1 MTAEQVAALGP
12 AFTDYLRCFRSCFV
26 TSNTFA
32 HLGTYCRGLLS
43 DLARKSVEPIALA
56 AGSAVRTLQ
65 EFLTHHAWDHDA
77 LLARVQ
83 RRIVTRHLPAPGR
96 QADADDDRLGVVG
109 LIDETSVPKKGDK
122 TPGVQRQYCGARG
135 KIDNCIVTV
144 HLAVKHGEFLAML
157 DSDLFLPEQSW
168 DLDRRRCQEA
178 HIPEDITYRAKWMI
192 ALEQIERA
200 VANGVR
206 FDWLTFDEGY
216 GGKPEF
222 LRQLDERGIHYVAE
236 VPRNFRCW
244 PTPPK
249 YHSLQAPVAGQS
261 PVPAPFAAKRADN
274 AAAWGKPFLRQDWR
288 TVRLDRQTLGPQAWK
303 VKAAQVYLQRD
314 DGREGKAS
322 PRPTDRTYWLI
333 VARNV
338 QTGEVKYFVSNAP
351 PRTALKLLLKVA
363 FCRWGVEH
371 AFRLVKSEIGFGHFE
386 GRSWKGLLRHLILC
400 QAVMLFVAEQTTR
413 LRGEKSAADDGADGE
428 GLEHRLPA
436 LAGASPQVVGPPA
449 RRVGHPLSPGPQP
462 RRQTIPASVSSTT
475 NVAL

>member
-1 MTAEQVAALGP
+1 MTAEQVAGLGP

-26 TSNTFA
+26 TNNTFA

-43 DLARKSVEPIALA
+43 DLPRKSVEPIALA

-77 LLARVQ
+77 LLARTQ
-83 RRIVTRHLPAPGR
+83 RRIVTQHLPAPGHK
-96 QADADDDRLGVVG
+96 DADELGVVG

-122 TPGVQRQYCGARG
+122 TPGVQRQYCGALG
-135 KIDNCIVTV
+135 KVENCIVTV

-157 DSDLFLPEQSW
+157 DSDLFLPDESW
-168 DLDRRRCQEA
+168 DRDRTRCKQA
-178 HIPEDITYRAKWMI
+178 HVPEDIAYRPKWMI

-200 VANGVR
+200 TANGVR
-206 FDWLTFDEGY
+206 FDWLVFDAGY

-222 LRQLDERGIHYVAE
+222 LRLLEERGIHYVAE
-236 VPRNFRCW
+236 VPRNFMCW
-244 PTPPK
+244 PTLPK
-249 YHSLQAPVAGQS
+249 YNSLQ
-261 PVPAPFAAKRADN
+261 APFAAKRADN
-274 AAAWGKPFLRQDWR
+274 AAAWGKPFLRQDWQ
-288 TVRLDRQTLGPQAWK
+288 TVRLDRQTLGPQTWK

-314 DGREGKAS
+314 DGR
-322 PRPTDRTYWLI
+322 PTDRTYWLI

-338 QTGEVKYFVSNAP
+338 ETGEVKYFVSNAP
-351 PRTALKLLLKVA
+351 PHTALLTLLKVA

-386 GRSWKGLLRHLILC
+386 GRSWKGLLRHMILC

-413 LRGEKSAADDGADGE
+413 LRGEKSAPDDGANGA

-436 LAGASPQVVGPPA
+436 LAGASPQIAGP
-449 RRVGHPLSPGPQP
+449 
-462 RRQTIPASVSSTT
+462 
-475 NVAL
+475 

>member
-1 MTAEQVAALGP
+1 MTAEQVAELGP
-12 AFTDYLRCFRSCFV
+12 AFTDYLRYFRSCFV

-43 DLARKSVEPIALA
+43 DLPRKSVEPIALA

-77 LLARVQ
+77 LLARTQ
-83 RRIVTRHLPAPGR
+83 RRIVAEHLPAPGHD
-96 QADADDDRLGVVG
+96 DADELGVVG

-135 KIDNCIVTV
+135 KVDNCIVTV

-168 DLDRRRCQEA
+168 DLDRQRCQEA
-178 HIPEDITYRAKWMI
+178 HIPEDITYRPKWMI
-192 ALEQIERA
+192 ALEQVERA

-206 FDWLTFDEGY
+206 FDWLVFDEGY

-222 LRQLDERGIHYVAE
+222 LRQLEERGIHYVAE
-236 VPRNFRCW
+236 VPRNLRCW
-244 PTPPK
+244 PTLPK
-249 YHSLQAPVAGQS
+249 YHSLQ
-261 PVPAPFAAKRADN
+261 APFAAKRADN
-274 AAAWGKPFLRQDWR
+274 AATWGKPFLRQDWQ
-288 TVRLDRQTLGPQAWK
+288 TVRLDRQTLPAQTWK
-303 VKAAQVYLQRD
+303 VKAARVYLQRD
-314 DGREGKAS
+314 DG
-322 PRPTDRTYWLI
+322 RPTDRTYWLI

-338 QTGEVKYFVSNAP
+338 ETGETKYFVSNAP

-386 GRSWKGLLRHLILC
+386 GRSWKGLLRHMILC

-413 LRGEKSAADDGADGE
+413 LRGEKSAPDDGADGA

-436 LAGASPQVVGPPA
+436 LAGA
-449 RRVGHPLSPGPQP
+449 
-462 RRQTIPASVSSTT
+462 
-475 NVAL
+475 